1 MHEIK
6 KYVTIDNPN
15 ELVLSDLPFQHG
27 QLVEIVMIAEDGER
41 EKRIQELRTL
51 LKKTQALPKVQTI
64 TDDMIAEELAAY
76 RAGR

>member
-1 MHEIK
+1 MRAYK
-6 KYVTIDNPN
+6 KYVTIDNPKK
-15 ELVLSDLPFQHG
+15 LVLSDLPFQHG
-27 QLVEIVMIAEDGER
+27 QLVEIVMTAEDGER

-76 RAGR
+76 RAGK

>member
-1 MHEIK
+1 MRAYK
-6 KYVTIDNPN
+6 KYVTIDDPKK
-15 ELVLSDLPFQHG
+15 LVLSDLPFQHG
-27 QLVEIVMIAEDGER
+27 QRVEIVMIAEDVER

-51 LKKTQALPKVQTI
+51 LKRTQALPKAQAI

>member
-1 MHEIK
+1 MRTYK
-6 KYVTIDNPN
+6 KYVTIDDPKK
-15 ELVLSDLPFQHG
+15 LVLSDLPFQHG
-27 QLVEIVMIAEDGER
+27 QRVEIVMIAEDVER

-51 LKKTQALPKVQTI
+51 LKRTQALPKARAI